1 MACFY
6 LEDVMIYDE
15 IENTPTVAKTQ
26 GTAEVIQDVFGFF
39 LVSNLTGTLAPST
52 LEALTFVYRARQV
65 LANKETG
72 SGYAIKAGDRLYYV
86 VADDKVTPSA
96 TGTYG
101 VDYYFCGWAKRDATA
116 DDLTVLM
123 NFDGTRYDE
132 NL

>member
-6 LEDVMIYDE
+6 LEDVQIYDE
-15 IENTPTVAKTQ
+15 IEKLPATAQTQ
-26 GTAEVIQDVFGFF
+26 GTAAVVQDVFGFY
-39 LVSNLTGTLAPST
+39 LTSNLTGTLAPST
-52 LEALTFVYRARQV
+52 LEKLTFVYRARQV

-86 VADDKVTPSA
+86 KADDKVTASP
-96 TGTYG
+96 TGTYNT
-101 VDYYFCGWAKRDATA
+101 DYYFCGWAKLDAAA

-123 NFDGTRYDE
+123 NFDGTRYNE